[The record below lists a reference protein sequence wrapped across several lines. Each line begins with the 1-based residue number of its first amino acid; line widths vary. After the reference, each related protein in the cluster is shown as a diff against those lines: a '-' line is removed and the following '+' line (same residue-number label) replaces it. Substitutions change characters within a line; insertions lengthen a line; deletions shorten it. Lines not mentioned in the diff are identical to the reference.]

1 MENDKEY
8 LTRISNIEGNIIF
21 KEVNFRYKKDNQVLK
36 NINLQ
41 INKGEVTA
49 FVGASGAGKSTMM
62 ALILK
67 FITPNHGD
75 IFIDDKDLR
84 LINTQDLRKNIALV
98 QQQPFL
104 FSGKIIDVI
113 RMGRSFS
120 KEEVIESAKKAN
132 AHNFIQKLPDKYET
146 KITER
151 GSNFSGGQIQRIAI
165 ARAILGNPS
174 ILLLDEATS
183 ALDAES
189 ESEVQEGLNRAMK
202 NRTVIVIAH
211 RLATTQEADKIVVFD
226 KGEIIEMGKH
236 IDLLNKKGVYKEL
249 CEKQLIKKL

>member
-1 MENDKEY
+1 
-8 LTRISNIEGNIIF
+8 
-21 KEVNFRYKKDNQVLK
+21 
-36 NINLQ
+36 
-41 INKGEVTA
+41 
-49 FVGASGAGKSTMM
+49 MM

-67 FITPNHGD
+67 FIRPNNGD
-75 IFIDDKDLR
+75 IFIDDKNLR
-84 LINTQDLRKNIALV
+84 LLNTKDIRKNIALV

-113 RMGRSFS
+113 RMGRSYT
-120 KEEVIESAKKAN
+120 KEAIIESAKISN
-132 AHNFIQKLPDKYET
+132 AHNFIQNLPDKYET

-226 KGEIIEMGKH
+226 KGEIIEVGKH
-236 IDLLNKKGVYKEL
+236 IDLLNNQGIYKEL